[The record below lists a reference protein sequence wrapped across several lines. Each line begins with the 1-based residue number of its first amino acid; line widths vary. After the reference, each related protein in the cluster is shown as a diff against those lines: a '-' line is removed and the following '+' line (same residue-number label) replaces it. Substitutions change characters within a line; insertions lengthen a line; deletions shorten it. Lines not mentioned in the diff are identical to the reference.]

1 LREFKWRLN
10 ERIVALARMHPRQP
24 RAPPWGKFESGV
36 LDTERTE
43 QAFIEEILQHLAAC
57 SFNRL
62 AGPVDADA
70 VFPTLAG
77 LKAERQVERLV
88 FARHQV
94 RNAGRLQIAQQIGI
108 QEVIAESRRMGE

>member
-1 LREFKWRLN
+1 
-10 ERIVALARMHPRQP
+10 MHPRQP
-24 RAPPWGKFESGV
+24 RAPLCGQLESGV
-36 LDTERTE
+36 LDTEWAE
-43 QAFIEEILQHLAAC
+43 QAFIEEILQYLAAR

-70 VFPTLAG
+70 IFPTLAG

-94 RNAGRLQIAQQIGI
+94 RDTGRLQIAQQVAI
-108 QEVIAESRRMGE
+108 QEVIAESRRMG